1 MASIFDHLRDEH
13 QRLRESL
20 LRLGDPGADLGPH
33 EQHEQLCGLLC
44 QYTAY
49 ARAEERAFYSYM
61 IHRKEVQG
69 PALEGLE
76 EHERLDTLLRQA
88 ERMPLGDA
96 RWRSTISFLCERMI
110 QHLREEE
117 TNLLALARS
126 ALSEREAAGLGAHF
140 LAERAR
146 VHRDLTRLDDTPP
159 PDSRPS

>member
-20 LRLGDPGADLGPH
+20 LRLGDHAGREPH
-33 EQHEQLCGLLC
+33 EQHEQLCGLLF

-61 IHRKEVQG
+61 IHLKEVQQ
-69 PALEGLE
+69 PALQALA

-96 RWRSTISFLCERMI
+96 RWRSTITFLCERMI

-117 TNLLALARS
+117 SNLLARARS

-140 LAERAR
+140 QAERAR
-146 VHRDLTRLDDTPP
+146 VHRDLTRLDAPAPEHRAT
-159 PDSRPS
+159 